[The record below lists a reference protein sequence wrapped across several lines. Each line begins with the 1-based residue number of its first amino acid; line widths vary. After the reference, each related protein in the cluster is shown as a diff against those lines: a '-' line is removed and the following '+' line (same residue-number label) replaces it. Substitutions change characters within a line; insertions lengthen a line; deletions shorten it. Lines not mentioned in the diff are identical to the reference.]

1 MLNWLIDV
9 ATMTVGALCVVAF
22 LYGLIARD
30 EVRPKHQFAR
40 LDRREFERGDRRRE
54 DLGPPAPY
62 ERRVG
67 PRRLSELA

>member
-9 ATMTVGALCVVAF
+9 ATMMVGALCVVAF

-30 EVRPKHQFAR
+30 DVRPKRQFSR

-54 DLGPPAPY
+54 DLGPPGEQ
-62 ERRVG
+62 ERRIS
-67 PRRLSELA
+67 PRRAKEFG

>member
-30 EVRPKHQFAR
+30 VVRPGRQFSR
-40 LDRREFERGDRRRE
+40 LDRRDREHMDRRRE
-54 DLGPPAPY
+54 DLGPPDSFD
-62 ERRVG
+62 RRIG
-67 PRRLSELA
+67 PRRASELS

>member
-22 LYGLIARD
+22 LYGLVARE
-30 EVRPKHQFAR
+30 EVRPKHQFSR
-40 LDRREFERGDRRRE
+40 LDRREIERGDRRRE
-54 DLGPPAPY
+54 DLGPPTPF

-67 PRRLSELA
+67 PRRATETT

>member
-22 LYGLIARD
+22 LYGLISRD
-30 EVRPKHQFAR
+30 EVKPKRQFSR
-40 LDRREFERGDRRRE
+40 LDRREVERRDRRRE
-54 DLGPPAPY
+54 DLGPPSSY

-67 PRRLSELA
+67 PRRIGELV